1 MGEIQEM
8 KAASIVLF
16 NPDNVRLTDNINS
29 IIEQVDRIIL
39 VDNGDSSKTTTFLEN
54 ILCNDKIK
62 YINNGGNK
70 GIAYALNR
78 AVEYCLNNNIEW
90 LLTLDQD
97 SICPS
102 NIISVYEQYAK
113 MKDISIVCCAVNY
126 NDQEIV
132 DATVTKSEK
141 YTYVESCITSASY
154 ININDCMRVG
164 GFDERMFIDRVDFEY
179 CHRIL
184 KAGKKILQTN
194 EIVLAH
200 QLGDLQVKYVG
211 GRNIHVGGHSAFRK
225 YYMAQ
230 NLIYCHRK
238 HPEYNSFSFCLIKI
252 VKLIVKTLV
261 YEDQKIKKVTS
272 IVKGIS
278 KGVFMPTSTDNW
290 IKSDGR
296 RIS

>member
-1 MGEIQEM
+1 M

-16 NPDNVRLTDNINS
+16 NPDIMRLTDSINS
-29 IIEQVDRIIL
+29 ITEQVDRIIL
-39 VDNGDSSKTTTFLEN
+39 VDNGDSNKTIALLKN
-54 ILCNDKIK
+54 ILCNNKIV
-62 YINNGGNK
+62 YINNRGNK
-70 GIAYALNR
+70 GIAHALNR
-78 AVEYCLNNNIEW
+78 AVEHCLNNNIDW

-97 SICPS
+97 SVCPS
-102 NIISVYEQYAK
+102 NIISVYEQYTK
-113 MKDISIVCCAVNY
+113 IKNVSIVCCAVNY

-132 DATVTKSEK
+132 DATIAKNEK

-154 ININDCMRVG
+154 INVNDCMQVG
-164 GFDERMFIDRVDFEY
+164 GFDEKMFIDRVDFEY

-184 KAGKKILQTN
+184 KVGKKILQTN

-200 QLGDLQVKYVG
+200 QLGDLQLKHVG
-211 GRNIHVGGHSAFRK
+211 GSNIHVGGHSAFRK

-238 HPEYNSFSFCLIKI
+238 HPENNSFAFCLIKI

-261 YEDQKIKKVTS
+261 YEDQKIRKVTS

-278 KGVFMPTSTDNW
+278 KGVFMPISTDNW
-290 IKSDGR
+290 IKADGR
-296 RIS
+296 RTP